1 MFFLI
6 LPSGLL
12 VSYLGKLEDRR
23 PDIKYGV
30 VELEPP
36 QETSPPELWTPSS
49 RGCIRGEGRRSRSPP
64 PPCGGPGRTR
74 VRLRGPQNAG
84 AAPSRVHSFLTG
96 RLSRAWVCAVSAQR
110 ERCNRTQRVEEAPGS
125 PSGHSDLKNLSLL
138 RVTPLERGTANTLLA
153 PSSQS
158 PSYNNSK
165 DKKRHCWKG
174 LHVEGGQAH
183 LSPCSLCSLK

>member
-1 MFFLI
+1 MVLWNWNHPRRHLPLSSGPLAPGAVSVGKAGAAAI
-6 LPSGLL
+6 LRLPAVAPGALGSASG
-12 VSYLGKLEDRR
+12 
-23 PDIKYGV
+23 
-30 VELEPP
+30 
-36 QETSPPELWTPSS
+36 
-49 RGCIRGEGRRSRSPP
+49 
-64 PPCGGPGRTR
+64 
-74 VRLRGPQNAG
+74 GPQNAG

-138 RVTPLERGTANTLLA
+138 RVTPLERGTANTLPA